1 MDTKTTNLGNNSL
14 KELQDA
20 AKESLGYGP
29 AVTNALN
36 REYAKEEGNLRETD
50 TIVRFLSVE
59 HFLYMVKTGCNVLTR
74 VTTWKDVYEGWILR
88 LQYTD
93 CNNVSDL
100 LKNYYG
106 QCWSLREA
114 DSELQWN
121 ARSSNETG
129 VCLKSTVGKLAKS
142 IMDQYSLKEKIIG
155 IGRLDKITYD
165 DQPKDYSTMKF
176 DGKSISEFFSDT
188 FSILNSFFSKRY
200 EFNDE
205 HEVRMVLDLPE
216 NTHNDVMKRF
226 YQENGDLLL
235 YKFGHPEEFIDEVIF
250 NPKMCETQ
258 CNYLKCFLERSGWDK
273 VKIGR
278 SRLYEL
284 PKQTVTLFHD

>member
-50 TIVRFLSVE
+50 TIVRFLPIE
-59 HFLYMVKTGCNVLTR
+59 HFLCMVVTGCNVLTR
-74 VTTWKDVYEGWILR
+74 VTTWKDVYEGWVLR
-88 LQYTD
+88 LQYND

-106 QCWSLREA
+106 QCWSLRES

-121 ARSSNETG
+121 ARCPNGSG
-129 VCLKSTVGKLAKS
+129 VCLKSTIGKLAKS
-142 IMDQYSLKEKIIG
+142 ITDQCSSKEAIAG
-155 IGRLDKITYD
+155 IGRLDKITYVGK
-165 DQPKDYSTMKF
+165 PEDYSTMKF
-176 DGKSISEFFSDT
+176 DGKSILNFFSNPYFNLD
-188 FSILNSFFSKRY
+188 SFFSKRY

-205 HEVRMVLDLPE
+205 YEVRVVLDLPE
-216 NTHNDVMKRF
+216 NTHTDVMKRV
-226 YQENGDLLL
+226 YHENGDLLF
-235 YKFGHPEEFIDEVIF
+235 YKFGHPEEFIEEVIF
-250 NPKMCETQ
+250 NPQMCETQ
-258 CNYLKCFLERSGWDK
+258 CNCLKSFFEKNGWGK

-284 PKQTVTLFHD
+284 PKQTFTLFH

>member
-36 REYAKEEGNLRETD
+36 GEYAKEEGNLRETD

-176 DGKSISEFFSDT
+176 DRKSILSFFSNPY
-188 FSILNSFFSKRY
+188 FILNSFFSKRY

-216 NTHNDVMKRF
+216 NTHNDVMKRV
-226 YQENGDLLL
+226 YKENGDLLL

-284 PKQTVTLFHD
+284 PKQTFTLFHD

>member
-74 VTTWKDVYEGWILR
+74 VTTWKDVYEGWVLR
-88 LQYTD
+88 LQYND

-106 QCWSLREA
+106 QCWSLRES

-121 ARSSNETG
+121 ARCPNGSG

-142 IMDQYSLKEKIIG
+142 ITDQCSSRDDIAG
-155 IGRLDKITYD
+155 IGRLDKITYN
-165 DQPKDYSTMKF
+165 DQPKDYSTMNLA
-176 DGKSISEFFSDT
+176 GKRMSKFFSNLSFNLD
-188 FSILNSFFSKRY
+188 LFFSKRY

-216 NTHNDVMKRF
+216 NTHNDVMKRV
-226 YQENGDLLL
+226 YQGNGNLLF

-284 PKQTVTLFHD
+284 PKQTFTLFHD

>member
-1 MDTKTTNLGNNSL
+1 MDTKATNFGNNSL
-14 KELQDA
+14 KAEQDA
-20 AKESLGYGP
+20 AKKALEYGP

-36 REYAKEEGNLRETD
+36 GEYAKEEGNIRETD
-50 TIVRFLSVE
+50 TIVRFLSVK
-59 HFLYMVKTGCNVLTR
+59 HFLFMVKKGCNVLTR
-74 VTTWKDVYEGWILR
+74 VTTWKDVYEGWVLR

-93 CNNVSDL
+93 CNNASDL

-106 QCWSLREA
+106 QCWSLRET

-121 ARSSNETG
+121 ARCPNGSG

-142 IMDQYSLKEKIIG
+142 ITDQCSSRDDIAG

-165 DQPKDYSTMKF
+165 DQPNDFSTMNL
-176 DGKSISEFFSDT
+176 DGKSISKFFST
-188 FSILNSFFSKRY
+188 PSVILNSFFSKRY

-205 HEVRMVLDLPE
+205 HEVRVVLDLPE

-226 YQENGDLLL
+226 YQENGNLLL
-235 YKFGHPEEFIDEVIF
+235 YKFGHPEEFIDEVVF
-250 NPKMCETQ
+250 NPQMSEGK
-258 CNYLKCFLERSGWDK
+258 CNCLKSFLERSGWGK

-284 PKQTVTLFHD
+284 PKQTFTLFRD